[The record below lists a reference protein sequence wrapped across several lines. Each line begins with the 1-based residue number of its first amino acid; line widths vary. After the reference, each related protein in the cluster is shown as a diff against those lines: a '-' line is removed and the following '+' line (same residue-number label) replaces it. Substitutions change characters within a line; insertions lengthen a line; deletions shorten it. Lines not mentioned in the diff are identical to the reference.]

1 MKSVFLHVGDTME
14 PDEFKVPKPPHDW
27 VEPAPNIAK
36 GESTFDKVDN
46 PDGCSS
52 FSHLPVFESG

>member
-14 PDEFKVPKPPHDW
+14 PDEFKVPKPPYDW